1 MFRTGPLHE
10 HREIPMTVASMF
22 GQLVPNSTTPLE
34 RARTPEGERA
44 AQGRGSMNRL
54 SERLARQPELSTA
67 REVAGLSDT
76 ELAALA
82 TEFTLS
88 PKRRR
93 TDLMRFASPFGAL
106 VFGVGLAGLMLQDA
120 SLGAA
125 GRGVLSAFEL
135 ICLGSLV
142 VGLVAVALGTMKAF
156 SLTSVDLAYGHLGHY
171 VGVLDEQ
178 HPWLYKTYLLMRND
192 AARAYRDRVLQQ
204 RGALRGVDCVLMRE
218 IARADEERVMTLTAR
233 DVATQVQALPAAG
246 AAPRGAAG
254 EPRLVLVD
262 SAVSAA

>member
-1 MFRTGPLHE
+1 
-10 HREIPMTVASMF
+10 MTVASMF
-22 GQLVPNSTTPLE
+22 GQLVQGSTAAPAG
-34 RARTPEGERA
+34 RERA
-44 AQGRGSMNRL
+44 AADERGTHARRDMNRL

-67 REVAGLSDT
+67 REVAGLSDA
-76 ELAALA
+76 ELGALA

-88 PKRRR
+88 PRRRR

-106 VFGVGLAGLMLQDA
+106 VFAAGLAGLMLQDA

-135 ICLGSLV
+135 ICLASLV
-142 VGLVAVALGTMKAF
+142 TGLVAVALGTMKAF

-171 VGVLDEQ
+171 VGVLDDQ
-178 HPWLYKTYLLMRND
+178 HPWLYKTFLLMRND
-192 AARAYRDRVLQQ
+192 AARAYRERVLQQ
-204 RGALRGVDCVLMRE
+204 RGVLRGVDCILMRE

-246 AAPRGAAG
+246 GATRAAPV

-262 SAVSAA
+262 SAVNAA

>member
-1 MFRTGPLHE
+1 
-10 HREIPMTVASMF
+10 MTVASMF
-22 GQLVPNSTTPLE
+22 GQLVQSSDASPGRQSAPETE
-34 RARTPEGERA
+34 RALD
-44 AQGRGSMNRL
+44 GRRGMNRL

-67 REVAGLSDT
+67 REVAGLSDA
-76 ELAALA
+76 ELATLA
-82 TEFTLS
+82 HEFALS
-88 PKRRR
+88 PRRRR
-93 TDLMRFASPFGAL
+93 TDLMRFASPLGAL
-106 VFGVGLAGLMLQDA
+106 VFSAGLAGLMLQEA

-135 ICLGSLV
+135 ICLSSLV
-142 VGLVAVALGTMKAF
+142 AGLVAVALGTMKAF

-171 VGVLDEQ
+171 VSVLDDQ

-192 AARAYRDRVLQQ
+192 AARAYRDRVVQQ

-233 DVATQVQALPAAG
+233 DVAAQVQALPTAG
-246 AAPRGAAG
+246 AAARGN

-262 SAVSAA
+262 SAVNAA